1 MSILSRED
9 RKDLVYSCRKALL
22 DHVDS
27 SGILTESTRAAAR
40 HFILNEAS
48 YQDLLNLVYNPN
60 RDTEYLDTE
69 VLESVALESYAR
81 VLNESLAPESVF
93 GLVEESVNDTLK
105 AAGKA
110 LRSWGSSKQAAETVK
125 KATRGKTKQ
134 AAETVK
140 KATRGKTKQ
149 AAETVKKATRGKTK
163 QAAETVKKSAP
174 KPKPKPKA
182 RPRVPKAVR
191 DAEEARHQANITRMS
206 PEYKPNWRE
215 RRVTRGVERA
225 HRVEMGKGSRT
236 DRFIDN
242 ISGDRL
248 ERAVAS
254 GDPEAIRAARL
265 ATWGTRGGVAAGTV
279 GLGVGGY
286 AGGRAIA
293 RRRRARQQEENNY

>member
-1 MSILSRED
+1 MSILTRED

-110 LRSWGSSKQAAETVK
+110 LRSWGSS
-125 KATRGKTKQ
+125 
-134 AAETVK
+134 
-140 KATRGKTKQ
+140 
-149 AAETVKKATRGKTK
+149 K

>member
-1 MSILSRED
+1 MSILTRED

-105 AAGKA
+105 AAGKS
-110 LRSWGSSKQAAETVK
+110 LRSRGS
-125 KATRGKTKQ
+125 KQ

>member
-1 MSILSRED
+1 MSILTRED

-110 LRSWGSSKQAAETVK
+110 LRSRGSS
-125 KATRGKTKQ
+125 
-134 AAETVK
+134 
-140 KATRGKTKQ
+140 KQ

-191 DAEEARHQANITRMS
+191 DAEEARHQANITRMP

-225 HRVEMGKGSRT
+225 RRVEMGKGSRT

>member
-1 MSILSRED
+1 MSILTRED

-110 LRSWGSSKQAAETVK
+110 LRSWGSS
-125 KATRGKTKQ
+125 
-134 AAETVK
+134 
-140 KATRGKTKQ
+140 KQ

>member
-1 MSILSRED
+1 MSILTRED

-110 LRSWGSSKQAAETVK
+110 LRSRGSS
-125 KATRGKTKQ
+125 
-134 AAETVK
+134 
-140 KATRGKTKQ
+140 KQ

-191 DAEEARHQANITRMS
+191 DAEEARHQANITRMP

>member
-1 MSILSRED
+1 
-9 RKDLVYSCRKALL
+9 
-22 DHVDS
+22 
-27 SGILTESTRAAAR
+27 
-40 HFILNEAS
+40 
-48 YQDLLNLVYNPN
+48 
-60 RDTEYLDTE
+60 
-69 VLESVALESYAR
+69 
-81 VLNESLAPESVF
+81 
-93 GLVEESVNDTLK
+93 
-105 AAGKA
+105 
-110 LRSWGSSKQAAETVK
+110 
-125 KATRGKTKQ
+125 
-134 AAETVK
+134 
-140 KATRGKTKQ
+140 
-149 AAETVKKATRGKTK
+149 
-163 QAAETVKKSAP
+163 
-174 KPKPKPKA
+174 
-182 RPRVPKAVR
+182 
-191 DAEEARHQANITRMS
+191 MS

-293 RRRRARQQEENNY
+293 RCRRARQQEENNY

>member
-1 MSILSRED
+1 MSILTRED

-105 AAGKA
+105 AAGKSIKK
-110 LRSWGSSKQAAETVK
+110 SWIS
-125 KATRGKTKQ
+125 
-134 AAETVK
+134 
-140 KATRGKTKQ
+140 KQ

-191 DAEEARHQANITRMS
+191 DAEEARHQANITRMP

-265 ATWGTRGGVAAGTV
+265 ATWGTRVRAKSAGIV

>member
-1 MSILSRED
+1 MSILTRED

-60 RDTEYLDTE
+60 RDTGYLDTE

-110 LRSWGSSKQAAETVK
+110 LRSRGSS
-125 KATRGKTKQ
+125 
-134 AAETVK
+134 
-140 KATRGKTKQ
+140 KQ

-191 DAEEARHQANITRMS
+191 DAEEARHQANITRMP

-225 HRVEMGKGSRT
+225 RRVEMGKGSRT